1 MTRVSAFG
9 LLLYGFLVYATFALF
24 SIGYST
30 ESVRT
35 ALLNKD
41 DSSLLRFVDL
51 VAVRE
56 SVRRQ
61 LKSSL
66 VSTAQSYSPPE
77 GSRTDSLG
85 VRETAL
91 ALDLTD
97 DVLDYHLSQEGV
109 RKYFTSLETA
119 DSAEPTPAPGPA
131 GRIFRELKSG
141 NLIDI
146 DGISMLSPLSF
157 IVQGSDSAGRS
168 FGFVFCFRWYRWV
181 MTEVILD
188 EDAIDKQSVV
198 EFIQSFGQGATKE

>member
-1 MTRVSAFG
+1 VTRVSAFG
-9 LLLYGFLVYATFALF
+9 LLLYGFFVYATFALF

-30 ESVRT
+30 ESFRT
-35 ALLNKD
+35 AFLNKD
-41 DSSLLRFVDL
+41 VSSLLRFVDL

-56 SVRRQ
+56 SVRGQ

-66 VSTAQSYSPPE
+66 VSTAQNYSPH
-77 GSRTDSLG
+77 GSRTGSLG

-91 ALDLTD
+91 ALNLTD
-97 DVLDYHLSQEGV
+97 DVLDINLSQEGV
-109 RKYFTSLETA
+109 RKYFTSLEM
-119 DSAEPTPAPGPA
+119 AESVELTPAPGPA

-157 IVQGSDSAGRS
+157 MVQGSDSAGRS

-198 EFIQSFGQGATKE
+198 EFIQSFGQGAAKE